1 MHNTI
6 NNFYVVYDFFGPNG
20 HIPNAFN
27 YFYAYKFFEE
37 DGQLNG
43 VVSDHFFKNFLQP
56 PVYNADLNL
65 NVNLYKKISFNDYY
79 DIRIKDDKSFI
90 YLVEPFGSFAQFL
103 GKQTQFSE
111 WNFIDFISEHA
122 LNEIKN
128 TPSFYLHI
136 NFSTEG
142 VFEEHLIVYLYELL
156 KKYEIPPNKVIFTI
170 SSVDIEEI
178 HNKICIENNI
188 TDKIKVIYWGWS
200 LRMKSLEMKQL
211 YYGIEHRFWEHVENQ
226 STIVKE
232 EDINLDKTRQ
242 YKFLFMNRRL
252 RPQRVV
258 LLSLLGTEFIKNN
271 LVSYDMKMFERE
283 NDLSFFSH
291 HLRTSHLALNSFKE
305 FQNLVKL
312 ERKTIDYTDLE
323 SVWGFN
329 FENKEPYLDSY
340 IHILSETNFYE
351 TGLYLSEKTWK
362 PIGHL
367 QPFIMVNKPG
377 ALKEL
382 QNLGFKTFAPF
393 INEEYDTI
401 KNDSE
406 RMEFIYSEIMR
417 LNSLSIEEIHN
428 WYKSIYD
435 ILIYNRNLLFEYSD
449 KKDELE
455 NNFLT
460 TLKKLINEKSR

>member
-1 MHNTI
+1 MHNTLK
-6 NNFYVVYDFFGPNG
+6 NFYVVYDFFGPNG

-37 DGQLNG
+37 GGQINNA
-43 VVSDHFFKNFLQP
+43 VSDHFFKNFLQP
-56 PVYNADLNL
+56 PVYNANLNL
-65 NVNLYKKISFNDYY
+65 NVNLYNKISFDEYY
-79 DIRIKDDKSFI
+79 DIRIKDDKSFT

-111 WNFIDFISEHA
+111 WNFIDFISDHA
-122 LNEIKN
+122 LNEIKH

-156 KKYEIPPNKVIFTI
+156 KKYEIPANKVIFTI
-170 SSVDIEEI
+170 SSVDIEKI
-178 HNKICIENNI
+178 HDKICLENNI
-188 TDKIKVIYWGWS
+188 SERINVIYWGWS

-211 YYGIEHRFWEHVENQ
+211 YYGIEHKFWEHVENI

-232 EDINLDKTRQ
+232 DDVNLEKIRPH
-242 YKFLFMNRRL
+242 KFLFLNRRL

-258 LLSLLGTEFIKNN
+258 LLSLLGTDFINKN

-291 HLRTSHLALNSFKE
+291 HLKTSHLALNSFKE
-305 FQNLVKL
+305 FQNLIKL
-312 ERKTIDYTDLE
+312 ERKTIDYDDLE

-382 QNLGFKTFAPF
+382 HNLGFKTFSPF
-393 INEEYDTI
+393 INEEYDNI
-401 KNDSE
+401 ENDSE

-417 LNSLSIEEIHN
+417 LDSLPIEDIHN
-428 WYKSIYD
+428 WYKSIWD

-449 KKDELE
+449 KKDEME
-455 NNFLT
+455 NDFLT
-460 TLKKLINEKSR
+460 TLKKRINEKAR

>member
-37 DGQLNG
+37 GGQLNG

-103 GKQTQFSE
+103 GRQTQFSE

-211 YYGIEHRFWEHVENQ
+211 YHGIEHRFWEHVENQ

-232 EDINLDKTRQ
+232 EDINLDKIRP

-401 KNDSE
+401 ENDSE